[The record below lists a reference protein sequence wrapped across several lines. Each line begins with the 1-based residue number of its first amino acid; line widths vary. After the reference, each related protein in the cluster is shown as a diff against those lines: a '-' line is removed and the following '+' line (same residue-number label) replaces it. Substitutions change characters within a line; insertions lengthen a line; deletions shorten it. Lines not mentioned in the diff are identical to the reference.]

1 MPAVDFILEGLNA
14 DLSLDLSGALVGQ
27 DYADLDVSATAVYY
41 VKTSDMRKVF
51 KFQTDSFDV
60 TDASAD
66 DIKYY
71 VHRDS
76 TAWPTNL
83 KLNPANAAMVLDGA
97 EMLSSATDTKNKLK
111 HDFVRYLAFRL
122 FNTIHGVDLFSN
134 EEELLASVVRGGRA
148 ARLAIEAKI
157 DNVAATNNTISGP
170 DASNNYYT
178 TNAVDTSANICRVLM
193 RQLIHTAPGRFET
206 LSIDNSLNP
215 IPISV
220 PLEDGDNLNFKVTVA
235 AASGQHTL
243 VPGVDPIVPRSYG
256 VKIILVADP
265 VAPATA
271 AGLNV
276 TPVETETGTNVGE
289 YPYYTA

>member
-1 MPAVDFILEGLNA
+1 MPAVDFVLDGLNT

-60 TDASAD
+60 TDDSAD

-97 EMLSSATDTKNKLK
+97 EMLSSAAATKNKLK

-134 EEELLASVVRGGRA
+134 EEDLLASVVRGGRA
-148 ARLAIEAKI
+148 ARLAIETKLN
-157 DNVAATNNTISGP
+157 DVAATNNAISGP
-170 DASNNYYT
+170 DVSGGHYYT
-178 TNAVDTSANICRVLM
+178 TNALDTSANICRVLM

-206 LSIDNSLNP
+206 LSVDNSGN
-215 IPISV
+215 PISV

-235 AASGQHTL
+235 AASGQETL
-243 VPGVDPIVPRSYG
+243 VPGVSPIVPRSYG
-256 VKIILVADP
+256 VKIILAADP
-265 VAPATA
+265 VAPATD

>member
-1 MPAVDFILEGLNA
+1 MPAVDFILDGLNT

-97 EMLSSATDTKNKLK
+97 EMLSSAAATKNKLK

-134 EEELLASVVRGGRA
+134 EEDLLASVVRGGRA
-148 ARLAIEAKI
+148 ARLAIETKLN
-157 DNVAATNNTISGP
+157 DVAATKNTLSGP
-170 DASNNYYT
+170 DASGHYYT

-193 RQLIHTAPGRFET
+193 RQLIHSAPGRFET
-206 LSIDNSLNP
+206 LSVDNSGN
-215 IPISV
+215 PISV
-220 PLEDGDNLNFKVTVA
+220 PLENGDNLNFKVTVA
-235 AASGQHTL
+235 AASGQETL
-243 VPGVDPIVPRSYG
+243 VPGVSPIVPRSYG
-256 VKIILVADP
+256 VKIILAADP

-276 TPVETETGTNVGE
+276 IPVETETGTNVGE